1 MEVSAMPWKEYSV
14 PDRRF
19 DFVAMYRTGDLSMAD
34 LCRSFCISRK
44 TGYKLIHRFQTFGP
58 KGLCD
63 LSRAP
68 HRHPNA
74 VSYEVERAVI
84 ALRSLHP
91 TWGPRKL
98 LAHLA
103 RTSLEVS
110 WPVTS
115 TIGFILKRNGLV
127 VPRRRRSKAIHAGL
141 PPFAPDIGPNS
152 VWSAD
157 FKGQFTMGDGNRC
170 YPLTITDSFSRFILR
185 CQGLPSTH
193 AEGVRPIWIA
203 AFRQYGLP
211 AAIRTDNGA
220 PFASHG
226 LGGLSRLAV
235 WWIKL
240 GITPERIKP
249 GCPQQNGRHERMH
262 RTLKE
267 EAARPPSH
275 DMRAQQRAFDRF
287 RHEYNHVRPHEA
299 LGQVTPVSIYER
311 SAREYPLRLPRIEYP
326 SSMTVRSVRTSG
338 YVRWRGDMLF
348 VSETLIGE
356 PVGFD
361 PIDDR
366 YLRLCYGPVPL
377 AVLDTH
383 TATWVTNRR
392 ILENLLTIP
401 EENL

>member
-1 MEVSAMPWKEYSV
+1 MPWKECSV
-14 PDRRF
+14 LDQRLE
-19 DFVAMYRTGDLSMAD
+19 FVAMFLKEELSMAD
-34 LCRSFCISRK
+34 LCRAFSVSRK
-44 TGYKLIHRFQTFGP
+44 TGYKLIHRYEMFGP
-58 KGLCD
+58 DGLYD

-68 HRHPNA
+68 HSHPNA
-74 VSYEVERAVI
+74 VSDEVELAII

-98 LAHLA
+98 LAYLA
-103 RTSLEVS
+103 RTSPEVS

-115 TIGFILKRNGLV
+115 TIGFILKRKGLV
-127 VPRRRRSKAIHAGL
+127 VPRRRRSKVIHAGL

-152 VWSAD
+152 IWSAD
-157 FKGQFTMGDGNRC
+157 FKGQFTLGDGNRC
-170 YPLTITDSFSRFILR
+170 YPLTITDSFSRLILR

-193 AEGVRPIWIA
+193 TEGVRPIWIA
-203 AFRQYGLP
+203 AFREYGLP

-240 GITPERIKP
+240 GITSERIKP
-249 GCPQQNGRHERMH
+249 GRPQQNGRHERMH

-267 EAARPPSH
+267 ETAKPPSH

-299 LGQVTPVSIYER
+299 LGQVTPVSMYEP
-311 SAREYPLRLPRIEYP
+311 SVREYPLRLPRIEYP
-326 SSMTVRSVRTSG
+326 SSMTVRKVRTTG
-338 YVRWRGDMLF
+338 YVRWRGHMLF
-348 VSETLIGE
+348 VSEILIGE

-366 YLRLCYGPVPL
+366 YFRLHYGPAPL
-377 AVLDTH
+377 TVLDTH

-392 ILENLLTIP
+392 ILEKLLTIP

>member
-1 MEVSAMPWKEYSV
+1 MPWKECSV
-14 PDRRF
+14 LDQRLE
-19 DFVAMYRTGDLSMAD
+19 FVAMFLKEELSIAD
-34 LCRSFCISRK
+34 LCRAFSVSRK
-44 TGYKLIHRFQTFGP
+44 TGYKLIHRYEMFGP
-58 KGLCD
+58 DGLYD

-68 HRHPNA
+68 HSHPNA
-74 VSYEVERAVI
+74 VSDEVERAII

-98 LAHLA
+98 LAYLA
-103 RTSLEVS
+103 RTSPEVS
-110 WPVTS
+110 WPVAS

-127 VPRRRRSKAIHAGL
+127 VPRRRHSKGIHAGL
-141 PPFAPDIGPNS
+141 TPFAPDTGPNS

-157 FKGQFTMGDGNRC
+157 FKGQFTLGDGSRC
-170 YPLTITDSFSRFILR
+170 FPLTITDSFSRLILR

-193 AEGVRPIWIA
+193 TEGVRPIWIA
-203 AFRQYGLP
+203 AFREHGLP

-249 GCPQQNGRHERMH
+249 GRPQQNGRHERMH
-262 RTLKE
+262 RTLAE
-267 EAARPPSH
+267 ETTKPPSH

-299 LGQVTPVSIYER
+299 LGQVPPVSIYEP
-311 SAREYPLRLPRIEYP
+311 SVREYPLRLPRIEYP
-326 SSMTVRSVRTSG
+326 SSMTVRSVRRRG

-366 YLRLCYGPVPL
+366 HLRLCYGPVPL

-383 TATWVTNRR
+383 TATWVINRR
-392 ILENLLTIP
+392 ILEKLLTIP
-401 EENL
+401 EEDL

>member
-1 MEVSAMPWKEYSV
+1 
-14 PDRRF
+14 
-19 DFVAMYRTGDLSMAD
+19 
-34 LCRSFCISRK
+34 
-44 TGYKLIHRFQTFGP
+44 
-58 KGLCD
+58 
-63 LSRAP
+63 
-68 HRHPNA
+68 
-74 VSYEVERAVI
+74 
-84 ALRSLHP
+84 
-91 TWGPRKL
+91 
-98 LAHLA
+98 
-103 RTSLEVS
+103 
-110 WPVTS
+110 
-115 TIGFILKRNGLV
+115 
-127 VPRRRRSKAIHAGL
+127 
-141 PPFAPDIGPNS
+141 
-152 VWSAD
+152 
-157 FKGQFTMGDGNRC
+157 MGDGNRC

-203 AFRQYGLP
+203 AFREYGLP
-211 AAIRTDNGA
+211 TAIRTDNGA

-262 RTLKE
+262 RTLAE
-267 EAARPPSH
+267 EATKPPSH

-299 LGQVTPVSIYER
+299 LGQVTPVSIYEP
-311 SAREYPLRLPRIEYP
+311 SVREYPLRLPRIEYP
-326 SSMTVRSVRTSG
+326 SSMTVRSVRRRG

-377 AVLDTH
+377 AVLDAH

-392 ILENLLTIP
+392 ILEKLLTIP
-401 EENL
+401 EEDL